1 MSLGLAFSLTALVA
15 SASPPGAVEAVAA
28 ALARDIQAARPEP
41 PVALGVSAASPPL
54 GAALTSQLA
63 ARLAEA
69 HLAPVVGT
77 SGADTARSLVNLRV
91 WLDGELH
98 AAGELRP
105 ARRNFWAGRTAV
117 RPSGAVAVLAASA
130 PADGPARLLAAAG
143 LHGGTLSVDVA
154 PLARLPGRTAAVA
167 VGDLDGD
174 GQPEVAVLLE
184 GEVWILGADGQL
196 RARQPLSALPA
207 AANPA
212 REPFGTLCIHEGR
225 LAVASARSEGGLAFQ
240 LDRAR
245 LVSAGSLPGPTLGCG
260 AGAPAASFLP
270 GQARLREAAPAASE
284 VLWGA
289 ALHGGQRL
297 ALLPDG
303 TARWTLSDGRRRVL
317 TDVGAGAALVPWEGE
332 VRLLASSAAAD
343 PARDVLRLLRWEGG
357 PTLEVEVPGR
367 ILQVAA
373 AAADAGALRLL
384 VATWTS
390 DGGSELRWVRDGR

>member
-1 MSLGLAFSLTALVA
+1 MGSCT
-15 SASPPGAVEAVAA
+15 PPAA
-28 ALARDIQAARPEP
+28 PA
-41 PVALGVSAASPPL
+41 
-54 GAALTSQLA
+54 GAAELL
-63 ARLAEA
+63 
-69 HLAPVVGT
+69 G
-77 SGADTARSLVNLRV
+77 GADRGPS
-91 WLDGELH
+91 
-98 AAGELRP
+98 
-105 ARRNFWAGRTAV
+105 
-117 RPSGAVAVLAASA
+117 SGAVAVLAASA
-130 PADGPARLLAAAG
+130 RPMDRRGSSPPRP
-143 LHGGTLSVDVA
+143 HGGTLSVDVA

-184 GEVWILGADGQL
+184 GEVWILDADGQL

-270 GQARLREAAPAASE
+270 GQARLREAAPAARE
-284 VLWGA
+284 ILWGA

-297 ALLPDG
+297 ALLPYG
-303 TARWTLSDGRRRVL
+303 TARDPPSTVGDGSSPTWVPARRSSLGGR
-317 TDVGAGAALVPWEGE
+317 GAPSGE
-332 VRLLASSAAAD
+332 QRRAT
-343 PARDVLRLLRWEGG
+343 PRDVLRLLRWEGG

-367 ILQVAA
+367 ILQVRGGGGRRGAPT
-373 AAADAGALRLL
+373 AGRHL
-384 VATWTS
+384 TS